1 MLSGKFVLNVFII
14 SLFEIAG
21 QIFIKTY
28 YEQDDRKLYLFFL
41 GWLMYLGVVY
51 FLFKAYENGN
61 FAISNSFWNA
71 LTTVSIAGIGWFYYK
86 EKLTKPEMI
95 GISLVILG
103 FIIIGAFSDGGQRSK
118 ESLDNKD

>member
-1 MLSGKFVLNVFII
+1 MLPAKFVLNIFII

-28 YEQDDRKLYLFFL
+28 YEQNDRKLYLFFL

-51 FLFKAYENGN
+51 FLFKAYSQGN

-71 LTTVSIAGIGWFYYK
+71 LSTVLIALIGWFYYK
-86 EKLTKPEMI
+86 EHLTRSEMI
-95 GISLVILG
+95 GIGFVIVG
-103 FIIIGAFSDGGQRSK
+103 FIIIGAFSDGGEK
-118 ESLDNKD
+118 NK